1 MNIKIFAI
9 GRNGESFM
17 GTAHDA
23 WTALSLLE
31 LVESKGG
38 YAVSL
43 HGNDGTTP
51 NAVSGEFLL
60 VEARSFFQK
69 FTDPV
74 DQQIL
79 NDAGVIRV

>member
-43 HGNDGTTP
+43 HGNYGTP
-51 NAVSGEFLL
+51 NAVSGELLL